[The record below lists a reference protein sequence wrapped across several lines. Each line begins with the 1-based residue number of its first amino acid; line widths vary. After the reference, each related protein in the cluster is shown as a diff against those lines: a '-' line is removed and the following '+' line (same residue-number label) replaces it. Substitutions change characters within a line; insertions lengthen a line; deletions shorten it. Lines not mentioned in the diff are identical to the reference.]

1 MTGRESPK
9 NVTSYIMDELVKQ
22 LEMRIKS
29 LLQRSDLLLDTNLDL
44 QRRTSLLQREK
55 EALLAKNKVAISQIE
70 NMVSRLKSFEK

>member
-1 MTGRESPK
+1 
-9 NVTSYIMDELVKQ
+9 MDELVKQ